1 MDDLKD
7 EFKQHKGT
15 YITCGVLA
23 LLSMFGGIMAVLG
36 PKIGEGNAALLG
48 LGVILFIILI
58 GFGSAKG
65 SRLAKTI
72 AGILLVVIGLGVTGF
87 ILYDFIGS
95 LFTGENIMGRGLT
108 AGNYGTQAFLLAA
121 FGFGIFGLGLFF
133 LGILK

>member
-1 MDDLKD
+1 MDDLKS

-23 LLSMFGGIMAVLG
+23 LLSIFGMSMAILG
-36 PKIGEGNAALLG
+36 PKIGEDKAALVG
-48 LGVILFIILI
+48 LGVIVSIVLI
-58 GFGSAKG
+58 GIGAAKG
-65 SRLAKTI
+65 ARLAKVI

-87 ILYDFIGS
+87 ILYDFVGS

-121 FGFGIFGLGLFF
+121 LGFGIFGLGLFF